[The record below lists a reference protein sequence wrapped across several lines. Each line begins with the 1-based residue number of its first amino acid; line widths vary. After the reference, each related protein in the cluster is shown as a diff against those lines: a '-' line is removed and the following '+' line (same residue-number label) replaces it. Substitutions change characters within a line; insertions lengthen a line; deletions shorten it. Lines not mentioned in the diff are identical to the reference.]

1 MVALTDRSPSNCSTS
16 SEVMPVQEFA
26 LDSAG
31 TERVQIF
38 QKSSG
43 DSLNIV
49 AARGESITLNIQVSD
64 GVPGYWAS
72 DTGLVLT
79 LDGVSLPLTVLS
91 PQADNWDKDGFVTC
105 CDQHTTTMTSTLTI
119 PSTIGGPKQRS
130 LSGTLAGMIVYP
142 VEGPAAGLAPF
153 GTYKDQTLNVSIPV
167 HLQLAS

>member
-1 MVALTDRSPSNCSTS
+1 MVALTDRSTSNCSTS

-38 QKSSG
+38 QESSG
-43 DSLNIV
+43 
-49 AARGESITLNIQVSD
+49 E

-79 LDGVSLPLTVLS
+79 LDGASSPLTVLS
-91 PQADNWDKDGFVTC
+91 PQADNWDKDGFVKC
-105 CDQHTTTMTSTLTI
+105 CDQQTTTMTSTLTI
-119 PSTIGGPKQRS
+119 PSAIGGPKQRS

-167 HLQLAS
+167 HLQLVS